1 MTMRRS
7 SRSSANGFADT
18 ANGNPFA
25 VFEMIADARKIQQ
38 RTADEDVVE
47 SARRIEQHADGM
59 IKTILGT
66 ADLSTMEIPTQVL
79 EQIIE
84 LLRGCRASP

>member
-1 MTMRRS
+1 MTMKRS
-7 SRSSANGFADT
+7 SRSLANGFADT

-38 RTADEDVVE
+38 RTADENVIE

-66 ADLSTMEIPTQVL
+66 ADLSTMEIPTGVL

-84 LLRGCRASP
+84 LLRGCRSP

>member
-1 MTMRRS
+1 MTMKRS

-38 RTADEDVVE
+38 RTADENVIE
-47 SARRIEQHADGM
+47 SARRIEQNADGM

-66 ADLSTMEIPTQVL
+66 ADLSTMEIPTGVL

-84 LLRGCRASP
+84 LLRGCRSP

>member
-1 MTMRRS
+1 MTMKRS

-18 ANGNPFA
+18 ASGNPFA

-38 RTADEDVVE
+38 RATDDVVVE

-66 ADLSTMEIPTQVL
+66 ADLSTLEIPREVL

-84 LLRGCRASP
+84 LLRGSRASP

>member
-1 MTMRRS
+1 MTMKRS

-38 RTADEDVVE
+38 RTADEGVLE
-47 SARRIEQHADGM
+47 SARRIEHNADGM

-66 ADLSTMEIPTQVL
+66 ADLSTMEIPTGVL

-84 LLRGCRASP
+84 LLRACRANA

>member
-1 MTMRRS
+1 MTMKRS

-18 ANGNPFA
+18 ASGNPFA
-25 VFEMIADARKIQQ
+25 AFEMIADARKIQQ
-38 RTADEDVVE
+38 RATEDVVVE

-66 ADLSTMEIPTQVL
+66 ADLSTLEIPTEVL

-84 LLRGCRASP
+84 LLRGSRTSP

>member
-1 MTMRRS
+1 MTMKRS

-38 RTADEDVVE
+38 RTSDDDVVE

-66 ADLSTMEIPTQVL
+66 ADLSTMEIPTRVL

-84 LLRGCRASP
+84 LLRSCRASP

>member
-1 MTMRRS
+1 MTMKRS

-25 VFEMIADARKIQQ
+25 VFEMIADAKKIQQ